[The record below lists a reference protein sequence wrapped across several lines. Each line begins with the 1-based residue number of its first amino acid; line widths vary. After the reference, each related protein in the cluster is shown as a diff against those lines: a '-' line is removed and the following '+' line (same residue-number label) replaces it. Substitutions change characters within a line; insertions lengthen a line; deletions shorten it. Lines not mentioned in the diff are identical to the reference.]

1 VTAVDPTT
9 QVGRSFKGAMAAL
22 RRLRSRES
30 QLPGELRDAQYGLLF
45 GLCEQSAL
53 PAGELACAADVSP
66 ATATEMLE
74 ELAAAGLVDRVRSE
88 RDRRVVLNSL
98 TQRGRALVEERR
110 ASVEPRWRSALD
122 GFSDQ
127 ELLTAAAVLD
137 RVRAVFDELA
147 EERR

>member
-1 VTAVDPTT
+1 
-9 QVGRSFKGAMAAL
+9 
-22 RRLRSRES
+22 
-30 QLPGELRDAQYGLLF
+30 
-45 GLCEQSAL
+45 
-53 PAGELACAADVSP
+53 
-66 ATATEMLE
+66 
-74 ELAAAGLVDRVRSE
+74 
-88 RDRRVVLNSL
+88 VVLNSL